1 MQDDRRVETDWA
13 GLWRE
18 LCEVSRQRE
27 AAEDGQDAWT
37 GRSRR
42 HHARTTRR
50 WAKPDSSRQTI
61 AAMLAAAP
69 GATLLDIGAGTGAWA
84 AYFAPFVARITAV
97 EPSPA
102 MLDVLQETLADQD
115 IRNVDVLQA
124 AWPDADVE
132 EHDFSFCSHAMYGHP
147 DLPAFV
153 RRMEQVTRRT
163 CFLVLRA
170 PSTEGVMAEAAL
182 HLWGHPY
189 DSPNFQ
195 IAYNVLLRM
204 GIRPNVLFEDAGLW
218 QPWTSDT
225 LPDALAE
232 VKRRLA
238 LNTTEHDAFLTDLL
252 RRRLR
257 EEDGRFVWPPGVR
270 SALVYWQVERD

>member
-13 GLWRE
+13 GLWLE
-18 LCEVSRQRE
+18 LCEVSRQRRLRRM
-27 AAEDGQDAWT
+27 GRTWT
-37 GRSRR
+37 GRSQR
-42 HHARTTRR
+42 H
-50 WAKPDSSRQTI
+50 PPG
-61 AAMLAAAP
+61 P
-69 GATLLDIGAGTGAWA
+69 GAGPSRIRPARRLRPCWRLHPARRCWTSKAGTGAWA

-124 AWPDADVE
+124 TWPDADAWR
-132 EHDFSFCSHAMYGHP
+132 SLTSPSA
-147 DLPAFV
+147 
-153 RRMEQVTRRT
+153 RMLCAAAICLRSCAAWNGWRRT

-204 GIRPNVLFEDAGLW
+204 GIRPNVLFEDAGCGN
-218 QPWTSDT
+218 
-225 LPDALAE
+225 
-232 VKRRLA
+232 R
-238 LNTTEHDAFLTDLL
+238 
-252 RRRLR
+252 
-257 EEDGRFVWPPGVR
+257 GRATPFRMRWPR
-270 SALVYWQVERD
+270 